1 MQGEELAAGGGGQV
15 PGQVLAR
22 GGLRG
27 TVGGGGAG
35 GVAVAVVGGACGGSS
50 RGGGGV
56 VVALPAG
63 GRLVHGGVARMAGL
77 MDGIAI
83 LAALTSMAIVT

>member
-1 MQGEELAAGGGGQV
+1 MQGEELAAGGRGQV

-27 TVGGGGAG
+27 TVGGGGGGAG
-35 GVAVAVVGGACGGSS
+35 GVAVAAVGGACRGSS
-50 RGGGGV
+50 RGGV

-63 GRLVHGGVARMAGL
+63 GRLVHGGVARMAGVV
-77 MDGIAI
+77 DGIAI